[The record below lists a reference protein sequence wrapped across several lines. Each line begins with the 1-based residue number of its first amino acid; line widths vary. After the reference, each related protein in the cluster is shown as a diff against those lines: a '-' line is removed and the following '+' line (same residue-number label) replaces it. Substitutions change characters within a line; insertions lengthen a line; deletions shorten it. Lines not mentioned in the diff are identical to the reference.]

1 MIPILGVDACKGG
14 WICVGRDLAS
24 GSLFSSIYGS
34 VDELL
39 DGISNPI
46 IVAIDIP
53 IGLTESGPRECDL
66 RARQMLGSPRSSS
79 VFPAPLRPALDAT
92 SRKEADEI
100 TRSIDRKGVPAQA
113 WGIYPRIREVDLILR
128 ANPRVRRITYEVHPE
143 LSFMAWNDHI
153 SLGESKKTYD
163 GMRMRSDLIESD
175 YGREARAKVRHEQ
188 PKKLAADDDIHDAF
202 AALWTAERI
211 YSGLAEM
218 IPNSPRIDSEG
229 LEMAMWY

>member
-14 WICVGRDLAS
+14 WICIGRDLAS
-24 GSLFSSIYGS
+24 GSIFSAIYDS
-34 VDELL
+34 VEALL
-39 DGISNPI
+39 EAISNPI

-66 RARQMLGSPRSSS
+66 RVRQKLGSPRSSS
-79 VFPAPLRPALDAT
+79 VFPAPLRQALKAT
-92 SRKEADEI
+92 SREEADEI
-100 TRSIDRKGVPAQA
+100 TRSIDGKGVPAQA

-143 LSFMAWNDHI
+143 LSFMAWNDETP
-153 SLGESKKTYD
+153 LGESKKTYD
-163 GMRMRSDLIESD
+163 GMRLRSDLIEAE
-175 YGREARAKVRHEQ
+175 YGREARATVRREQ
-188 PKKLAADDDIHDAF
+188 QKKLAADDDIHDAF

-211 YSGLAEM
+211 YSGLAETV
-218 IPNSPRIDSEG
+218 PNPPSIDSEG